1 MTMPGVV
8 DFIAATD
15 LGDRNTFTASFEP
28 GDVDLQ
34 IFAPILTEGGPGD
47 IQYWGQPIGMIIADT
62 REHADRAAKLGVA
75 VQYEGV
81 VAPVVTIDQAIAA
94 GRTGRS
100 NRQTRG
106 DAAAAFSAAGQNVA
120 EGTIDVAG
128 QCEYSNGCPSLF
140 QRGR

>member
-1 MTMPGVV
+1 
-8 DFIAATD
+8 
-15 LGDRNTFTASFEP
+15 
-28 GDVDLQ
+28 
-34 IFAPILTEGGPGD
+34 
-47 IQYWGQPIGMIIADT
+47 MIIADT

-81 VAPVVTIDQAIAA
+81 EAPVVTIDQAIAA